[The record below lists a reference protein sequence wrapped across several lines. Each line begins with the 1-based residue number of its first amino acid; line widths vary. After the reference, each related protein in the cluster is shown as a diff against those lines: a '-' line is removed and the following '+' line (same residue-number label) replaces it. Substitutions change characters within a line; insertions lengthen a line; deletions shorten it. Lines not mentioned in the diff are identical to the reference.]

1 MKTIGIAA
9 ILGTGL
15 ATAGIGLGAGTA
27 SADTR
32 CGIAYGWSVTAVGP
46 TSCGFAYNVAGQ
58 VPYSAAGSGSI
69 HAYSPTTGLNYFMEC
84 DRWNNSTIEC
94 SGGNNA
100 SVILQGG

>member
-9 ILGTGL
+9 ILGTAL
-15 ATAGIGLGAGTA
+15 AAAGIGMGAGTA
-27 SADTR
+27 AANTN

-46 TSCGFAYNVAGQ
+46 TSCAFAYNVAGQ
-58 VPYSAAGSGSI
+58 VPWSAAGSGSV
-69 HAYSPTTGLNYFMEC
+69 HAYSPATGLNYFMEC